1 MIDKLKK
8 IKVLILGNESE
19 NDHLLW
25 VKACK
30 KKGFKF

>member
-1 MIDKLKK
+1 MIDNLNN

-30 KKGFKF
+30 KGFKF